1 MKQIICIGMMVM
13 GLCIQSMAK
22 DTGYLGYGGPFIKM
36 TTIDNNDVIQYGV
49 YGGELY
55 GDVIVGGLA
64 AVGET
69 FSHTG
74 MYFGYRF
81 DGFNQVSIVPN
92 ITLGYGYYSEDDTK
106 FGLIDPGVNI
116 EFSLSEHKKLFAGVN
131 YRMTNHADDMDGASI
146 IAGIKFGTF

>member
-1 MKQIICIGMMVM
+1 MVI
-13 GLCIQSMAK
+13 GLCIQSMAN
-22 DTGYLGYGGPFIKM
+22 DTGYLGYGGPFMKM

-64 AVGET
+64 AVGST
-69 FSHTG
+69 FSNAG

-81 DGFNQVSIVPN
+81 DGFDQVSIVPN
-92 ITLGYGYYSEDDTK
+92 ITIGYGYYSENDTE

-116 EFSLSEHKKLFAGVN
+116 EFSLSEHKKIFSGVN
-131 YRMTNHADDMDGASI
+131 YRMTNHADNMDGASI
-146 IAGIKFGTF
+146 IVGINYGSF